1 MTRYERKQQELR
13 DAKRLESHAAPS
25 RRIRDCRA
33 GNRTRTDGLL
43 PFTVF
48 CAFDDDVPENRGGP
62 FSDRHARA
70 TRATRERRKRRKM
83 SDYAEQAGDATKA
96 VRDLADFVYSQSTD
110 PSSGVDTR
118 EMKKMMDHLL
128 GLFNFVEAS
137 KKLHIHK
144 SHRNGRS
151 GFFRGPLAGT
161 SRGARMARRARE

>member
-1 MTRYERKQQELR
+1 
-13 DAKRLESHAAPS
+13 
-25 RRIRDCRA
+25 
-33 GNRTRTDGLL
+33 
-43 PFTVF
+43 
-48 CAFDDDVPENRGGP
+48 
-62 FSDRHARA
+62 
-70 TRATRERRKRRKM
+70 M

-96 VRDLADFVYSQSTD
+96 VRHLADFVYSQSTD

-118 EMKKMMDHLL
+118 EMKEMMDHLL